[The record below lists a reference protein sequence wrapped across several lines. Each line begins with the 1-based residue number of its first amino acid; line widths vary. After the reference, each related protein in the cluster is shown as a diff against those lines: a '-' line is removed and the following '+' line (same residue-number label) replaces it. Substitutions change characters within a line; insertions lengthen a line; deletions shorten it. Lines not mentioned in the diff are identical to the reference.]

1 MRAIMFDRR
10 LLQPYLR
17 PLAVFTAI
25 VLLLVLVDSG
35 AGQFLRGSIFF
46 SVLQLF
52 ATIGPIALGVGLT
65 MIIREFDL
73 SVAGMVGMAGCIAV
87 LAGDDNPWLGL
98 GAAVG
103 TGLAT
108 GLAQG
113 WVSARLKL
121 SSIGVTL
128 GGLLVFFGVSY
139 ALTESRSIQYSDLD
153 VAALLGRHILGIFS
167 IPSLT
172 AVIIYLIV
180 AIAFGVT
187 KLGRDLLA
195 VGSDRKAA
203 VSAGVRVDALLI
215 ATFGFSGALAALC
228 GALLGYSLASAAPT
242 GLANVLV
249 PATTAAILGGVS
261 LAGGAGR
268 PLGIA
273 LGTLTLCV
281 LQSGLNALGL
291 SSYAH
296 EIFIGLVLL
305 AIAVLDGAAFAARMD
320 LLKLALSRAKS
331 V

>member
-1 MRAIMFDRR
+1 MSKHMFNRT
-10 LLQPYLR
+10 LFVPYVR
-17 PLAVFTAI
+17 PLSVFLAV
-25 VLLLVLVDSG
+25 VLVLAAIDG
-35 AGQFLRGSIFF
+35 GTGRFLSNSIFF
-46 SVLQLF
+46 SVFQLF
-52 ATIGPIALGVGLT
+52 ATIGPIALGVGMT

-87 LAGDDNPWLGL
+87 LTGGENPWLGL
-98 GAAVG
+98 AAAIGVG
-103 TGLAT
+103 LLSGLI
-108 GLAQG
+108 QG
-113 WVSARLKL
+113 VIIARLRL
-121 SSIGVTL
+121 PSIGVTL

-139 ALTESRSIQYSDLD
+139 ALTESRSIQYADLD
-153 VAALLGRHILGIFS
+153 VASLLGQHLLGIFS

-172 AVIIYLIV
+172 AVIIYGIV
-180 AIAFGVT
+180 ALIFGMT

-195 VGSDRKAA
+195 IGGERRAA
-203 VSAGVRVDALLI
+203 LSAGVRVEALLI
-215 ATFGFSGALAALC
+215 ATFGFSGALAATC

-261 LAGGAGR
+261 LAGGTGR

-296 EIFIGLVLL
+296 EMFVGFVLL
-305 AIAVLDGAAFAARMD
+305 TIAVLDGAAFATRLD
-320 LLKLALSRAKS
+320 QLRLAMRRA
-331 V
+331 